1 MNKSLFLLM
10 FALLVSSG
18 VYAQVP
24 LISSY
29 DQGGMLISTNLEPDS
44 IATVEW
50 APTVGGP
57 WTNTW
62 AGLESVPV
70 SSNGTIE
77 VAVPMF
83 YRLRGEAVNTN
94 AQGIVLSKTSLFLS
108 EGGETNFS
116 VRLIRR
122 PATNLTVNIASSDIS
137 AATVSPGSLTFSTAN
152 YATPQTVTVAGV
164 NDLDKVNE
172 SVTVICSSAG
182 IPSQSLIVNVID
194 DD

>member
-1 MNKSLFLLM
+1 M
-10 FALLVSSG
+10 FALLFSSG

-24 LISSY
+24 LVSSY
-29 DQGGMLISTNLEPDS
+29 DQGGMLSGTNLEPYS

-50 APTVGGP
+50 APTVDGP

-77 VAVPMF
+77 VAVPIF

-94 AQGIVLSKTSLFLS
+94 AQGIVLSNTSLFLS

-122 PATNLTVNIASSDIS
+122 PATNLTVNIASSDMG
-137 AATVSPGSLTFSTAN
+137 AATVSPGLLTFSTAN
-152 YATPQTVTVAGV
+152 YATLQVVTVAGV
-164 NDLDKVNE
+164 NDFDKINE
-172 SVTVICSSAG
+172 SVTVNCSSAG
-182 IPSQSLIVNVID
+182 IPVRSVSVNVID